1 MEKFSKS
8 NQMVSLKYFLEE
20 KWCLTYTVRVVLFFY
35 RLYIKKGWRDLWLD
49 SLDLLE
55 LVTDSEDLFNIRF
68 DDDELVAFKTV
79 GDVVRSAMEKM

>member
-1 MEKFSKS
+1 MNCFEEFKKLLSSRVKDPS
-8 NQMVSLKYFLEE
+8 NISMDSSLK
-20 KWCLTYTVRVVLFFY
+20 
-35 RLYIKKGWRDLWLD
+35 DLGLD